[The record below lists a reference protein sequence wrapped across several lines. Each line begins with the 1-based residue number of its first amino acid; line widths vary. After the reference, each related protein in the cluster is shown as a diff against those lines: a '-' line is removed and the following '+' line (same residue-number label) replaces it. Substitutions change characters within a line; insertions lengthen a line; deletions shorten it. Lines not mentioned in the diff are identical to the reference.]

1 MCSSDLGKT
10 LRTILSHLRAIGY
23 NVSYAVLNSKY
34 FGVPQERK
42 RIYIVGTFGNAIPLD
57 GFPVERRTLAGV
69 LEQGLP
75 TMDTAF
81 TRLLL
86 RRFDIAQ
93 LPGKSIKDKRGGKN
107 NIHSWDIDVKGPTTV
122 QERDFLNIL
131 LKERRKRK
139 WADMYGID
147 WMDGM
152 PLTKEMIATFYDRRD
167 LDTLLDSLTAKG
179 YLVYEHPKKKV
190 KVKNEAG
197 QEVSRRQYDEIGRAS
212 CRKECGS

>member
-1 MCSSDLGKT
+1 
-10 LRTILSHLRAIGY
+10 
-23 NVSYAVLNSKY
+23 
-34 FGVPQERK
+34 
-42 RIYIVGTFGNAIPLD
+42 
-57 GFPVERRTLAGV
+57 
-69 LEQGLP
+69 
-75 TMDTAF
+75 MDTAF

-86 RRFDIAQ
+86 QRFDIAQ

-167 LDTLLDSLTAKG
+167 LDTLG
-179 YLVYEHPKKKV
+179 
-190 KVKNEAG
+190 
-197 QEVSRRQYDEIGRAS
+197 I
-212 CRKECGS
+212 